1 MLDKFCVA
9 ERRIRILNFLMLQKQ
24 TTIWY
29 YVISENVI
37 KNITKPLREYLCK
50 GFFCAKG

>member
-24 TTIWY
+24 TTI
-29 YVISENVI
+29 
-37 KNITKPLREYLCK
+37 RELKEEFQVSKKHHRSRYRIY
-50 GFFCAKG
+50 